1 MAANNSIHHQLV
13 IRPAEILNQAPFIGV
28 LAIHKTAS
36 KTDFLLKELE
46 NHTVKNLPGGLARYL
61 SPFLPNAI
69 QHQLESAGNDHLRLR
84 SGVNEQTF
92 IRRHYLRYCQL
103 HFRQLADSSG
113 LHKFYHR
120 IPSGTGKGFKT
131 SPCTIQSLPVT
142 LTFEVLKDERGLLS
156 IQPSFHVSG
165 AQLDPAAGKRYG
177 FLLLVENDY
186 YILSQAD
193 TMMLDWL
200 EERRPMQYA
209 HDPAMLSR
217 AIISRLEEKYTVNRN
232 GHFPV
237 IDICCKPEHVLL
249 LSEINNSFL
258 MLTPQWKY
266 DDILVEGIFKPRH
279 EQLINGELYA
289 IHRDKE
295 EEQAFS
301 NYLKSLH
308 PSFNRQINGYYY
320 LSFDE
325 AKKKNWFLNAF
336 HEWLDKD
343 IQPVGMDLLTHF
355 RYSAHPIATAF
366 RFVKEERKHLEFFM
380 KVTFGKEEATLTEL
394 KKLLISRQQYVL
406 LKDNSMGVLT
416 EEWIKTYGVFIKH
429 GQISRNSILIPSWIF
444 IAIAEKDQEQ
454 GEWRVA
460 FSSEWWHKW
469 QQWQDASSQIM
480 PAPTSLKAQLRP
492 YQHKGFEWMSLLCE
506 IGGGALLADDMG
518 LGKTLQTI
526 TLMLHL
532 KENSSQPRFLIIAP
546 ASLMV
551 NWQKELEKFAPE
563 LSSYI
568 FHQQQRNLELLYEG
582 HVKVVITSYGT
593 ARSAIDELSL
603 IHWDL
608 VVLDESHHIKN
619 AGTLTAKAMVQL
631 SSDARIALSGTP
643 LMNNTE
649 ELYSQINFLL
659 PGLLGSLE
667 FFRKEYAH
675 PIDREQDPDKTKA
688 LQKITQPFIL
698 RRTKQQVATDL
709 PEKIESV
716 IWCTMPPQQATC
728 YEMEANAIKRSIYT
742 EIRDKGFQKS
752 KMNILTGIL
761 RLRQICSSPS
771 IAKDLEFPTKESIK
785 FDLLMEE
792 IRGLGKHKALI
803 FSQFKEV
810 LHQLAAKCEEEGI
823 LYYRFDGE
831 TPPAE
836 RHQLVDAFQQDD
848 NPVQILLMS
857 LMTGNAGFN
866 LTKADYV
873 FLVDPWWNKAV
884 LDQAIDRT
892 HRIGQD
898 KTVFAYKMI
907 CKNTIEERILQLQQR
922 KQSISDELISE
933 DSGFVKQLTEED
945 VQFLFS

>member
-1 MAANNSIHHQLV
+1 MASKKNTDYHLL
-13 IRPAEILNQAPFIGV
+13 IRPAEILKQSYFLGI
-28 LAIHKTAS
+28 LAIYKTSA
-36 KTDFLLKELE
+36 KTDYQLHEPESYLLKY
-46 NHTVKNLPGGLARYL
+46 LPGALIKHVTPL
-61 SPFLPNAI
+61 LPENI
-69 QHQLESAGNDHLRLR
+69 NHQLSSAYFNHPRLR
-84 SGVNEQTF
+84 TGVSQETF
-92 IRRHYLRYCQL
+92 VRRHYLKYCQL
-103 HFRQLADSSG
+103 HFRMLAESSG
-113 LHKFYHR
+113 IHKFYHR
-120 IPSGTGKGFKT
+120 VSSGTGKGFKT
-131 SPCTIQSLPVT
+131 SPCIIHHLPVT
-142 LTFEVLKDERGLLS
+142 LSFEVVKDKKGLLS
-156 IQPSFHVSG
+156 VLPLFHVSG
-165 AQLDPAAGKRYG
+165 EQLVPSTYKRYG
-177 FLLLVENDY
+177 FLLLVENNY
-186 YILSQAD
+186 YILSHTD

-200 EERRPMQYA
+200 EERNALQYA
-209 HDPAMLSR
+209 RNPAMLSK

-232 GHFPV
+232 NHFPV
-237 IDICCKPEHVLL
+237 TEIACKPENVLL
-249 LSEINNSFL
+249 LSEINNNFL
-258 MLTPQWKY
+258 VLTPQWRY
-266 DDILVEGIFKPRH
+266 DDILVEGVFKPRH
-279 EQLINGELYA
+279 ELQIQGEIYV
-289 IHRDKE
+289 IQRDKE
-295 EEQAFS
+295 AEQAFT

-308 PSFNRQINGYYY
+308 PSFGRQINGYYY

-336 HEWLDKD
+336 HQWLEKD
-343 IQPVGMDLLTHF
+343 IQLSGMDMLSHF
-355 RYSAHPIATAF
+355 RYSTYPIATEF
-366 RFVKEERKHLEFFM
+366 RLVREEEKTLEFFM
-380 KVTFGKEEATLTEL
+380 KVTFGKEEVSLTEL

-416 EEWIKTYGVFIKH
+416 EEWISTYSLFIKH
-429 GQISRNSILIPSWIF
+429 GKIIQNTIVIPSWILLS
-444 IAIAEKDQEQ
+444 IGERDNEQ
-454 GEWRVA
+454 TEWQLA
-460 FSSEWWHKW
+460 FSSEWWNKW
-469 QQWQDASSQIM
+469 LQWQDASNQIV
-480 PAPTSLKAQLRP
+480 PVPSSLNAQLRP
-492 YQHKGFEWMSLLCE
+492 YQHKGFEWMSLLTE

-518 LGKTLQTI
+518 LGKTLQAI

-532 KENSSQPRFLIIAP
+532 KEKSENERFLIIAP

-563 LSSYI
+563 LNTYI
-568 FHQQQRNLELLYEG
+568 FHQQNKNLEQLYEG
-582 HVKVVITSYGT
+582 NVQVVITSYGT
-593 ARSAIDELSL
+593 ARSAIEELSI
-603 IHWDL
+603 IHWNL

-619 AGTLTAKAMVQL
+619 TGTLTAKAITQL
-631 SSDARIALSGTP
+631 SSNARIALSGTP

-659 PGLLGSLE
+659 PGLLGTLE
-667 FFRKEYAH
+667 FFRKEYAN
-675 PIDREQDPDKTKA
+675 PIDREQDPVKTKA

-716 IWCTMPPQQATC
+716 IWCTMSNEQSTC
-728 YEMEANAIKRSIYT
+728 YAKEADAIKGSIYR
-742 EIRDKGFQKS
+742 EIKDKGFQQS
-752 KMNILTGIL
+752 KMNILTGIM

-771 IAKDLEFPTKESIK
+771 IVKNLEYPTTESIK

-792 IRGLGKHKALI
+792 IRSLGEHKALI

-810 LHQLAAKCEEEGI
+810 LHQLAGKCEEEGI

-836 RHQLVDAFQQDD
+836 RHQLVEAFQEDG

-933 DSGFVKQLTEED
+933 ESGFVKQLTEED

>member
-1 MAANNSIHHQLV
+1 MAAHKNIDYHLL
-13 IRPAEILNQAPFIGV
+13 IRPAEILKQGYFLGV
-28 LAIHKTAS
+28 LAIS
-36 KTDFLLKELE
+36 KTSTKTDYQLHEPESYLLKY
-46 NHTVKNLPGGLARYL
+46 LPGALIKHVTPL
-61 SPFLPNAI
+61 LPENI
-69 QHQLESAGNDHLRLR
+69 YHEVSSAYFDYPRQR
-84 SGVNEQTF
+84 TGVSEETF
-92 IRRHYLRYCQL
+92 VRRHYLKHCQL
-103 HFRQLADSSG
+103 YFRLLTESSG
-113 LHKFYHR
+113 IHKFYHR
-120 IPSGTGKGFKT
+120 VSSGRGKGFKT
-131 SPCTIQSLPVT
+131 SPCIIHHLPVT
-142 LTFEVLKDERGLLS
+142 LSFEVIKDKNGLLS
-156 IQPSFHVSG
+156 VQPLFHVSG
-165 AQLDPAAGKRYG
+165 EQLDPATCKRYG

-186 YILSQAD
+186 YILSHSD
-193 TMMLDWL
+193 LMMLDWL
-200 EERRPMQYA
+200 EERNPMQYA
-209 HDPAMLSR
+209 RNPAMLSR
-217 AIISRLEEKYTVNRN
+217 AIISRLEEKYAVNRN
-232 GHFPV
+232 DHFPV
-237 IDICCKPEHVLL
+237 TEISCKPENVLL

-258 MLTPQWKY
+258 MLTPQWRY
-266 DDILVEGIFKPRH
+266 DDLLVEGVFKPRH
-279 EQLINGELYA
+279 ELQINGEMYV
-289 IHRDKE
+289 IQRDKE
-295 EEQAFS
+295 EEQAFN

-308 PSFNRQINGYYY
+308 PSFGRQINGYYY

-336 HEWLDKD
+336 HQWLERD
-343 IQPVGMDLLTHF
+343 IQLSGMDMLSHF
-355 RYSAHPIATAF
+355 RYSTYPIATEF
-366 RFVKEERKHLEFFM
+366 RLVREEKKTLEFFM
-380 KVTFGKEEATLTEL
+380 KVTFGKEEASLTDL

-416 EEWIKTYGVFIKH
+416 EEWIKTYSIFIKH
-429 GQISRNSILIPSWIF
+429 GKISQNTIAIPSWILL
-444 IAIAEKDQEQ
+444 AIGARGHDQT
-454 GEWRVA
+454 EWRSA
-460 FSSEWWHKW
+460 FSSDWWNKW
-469 QQWQDASSQIM
+469 QQWQDATNHIIPVPS
-480 PAPTSLKAQLRP
+480 TLNAQLRP
-492 YQHKGFEWMSLLCE
+492 YQHKGFEWMALLSE

-526 TLMLHL
+526 SLLLHL
-532 KENSSQPRFLIIAP
+532 REKSENPRFLIIAP

-551 NWQKELEKFAPE
+551 NWQKELEKFAPD
-563 LSSYI
+563 LNTYI
-568 FHQQQRNLELLYEG
+568 FHQQQKSLEQLYEG
-582 HVKVVITSYGT
+582 NVQVVITSYGT
-593 ARSAIDELSL
+593 ARSAIEELSI
-603 IHWDL
+603 IHWNL

-619 AGTLTAKAMVQL
+619 AGTLTAKAITQL

-659 PGLLGSLE
+659 PGLLGTLE

-675 PIDREQDPDKTKA
+675 PIDRDQDPDKTKA
-688 LQKITQPFIL
+688 LQKFTQPFIL

-709 PEKIESV
+709 PEKVESV
-716 IWCTMPPQQATC
+716 IWCTMSNEQATC
-728 YEMEANAIKRSIYT
+728 YQMEASAIKGTIYR
-742 EIRDKGFQKS
+742 EIEDKGFQKS

-771 IAKDLEFPTKESIK
+771 IAKDLEYPTRESVK

-792 IRGLGKHKALI
+792 IRSLGDHKALI

-836 RHQLVDAFQQDD
+836 RHQLVDAFQEEG

-873 FLVDPWWNKAV
+873 FLIDPWWNKAV

-933 DSGFVKQLTEED
+933 DSGFVKQLTEDD